1 MLGARIVAGEHGDD
15 VLQALLDLS
24 DEIVGFKLRVLVPAD
39 LARDVNDTPPRGDA
53 VGVTGRLRPSIRL
66 QRFQYDALRIPA
78 VLTTAAT

>member
-24 DEIVGFKLRVLVPAD
+24 DEIVGLELRVLVPAD
-39 LARDVNDTPPRGDA
+39 LASDVNDASARRDA
-53 VGVTGRLRPSIRL
+53 VGITGRLRPSLRL